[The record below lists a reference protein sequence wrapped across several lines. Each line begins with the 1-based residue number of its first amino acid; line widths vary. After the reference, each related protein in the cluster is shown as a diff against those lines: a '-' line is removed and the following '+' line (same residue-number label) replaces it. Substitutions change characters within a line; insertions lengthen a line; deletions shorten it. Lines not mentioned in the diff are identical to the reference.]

1 MRIFLSISTFSI
13 SFALGPINA
22 AEVGFQPGQE
32 KSNKLARSLE
42 KLKTEE
48 QSLLNQIDSYAGLSD
63 QLANLSRTY
72 AAKSKRF
79 RAFQETHIQ
88 ELASCEALARTYAES
103 RETDPELKALKQQN
117 VEECLDRANGGNLG
131 LAQAETA
138 VEKLKG
144 KVAQL
149 KRRGEINTTNALALE
164 SSLERVR
171 AQIRFFSASDEE
183 NSSLG
188 QNP

>member
-1 MRIFLSISTFSI
+1 MLKKSMRIFLSISTFSI

-22 AEVGFQPGQE
+22 A
-32 KSNKLARSLE
+32 
-42 KLKTEE
+42 
-48 QSLLNQIDSYAGLSD
+48 
-63 QLANLSRTY
+63 
-72 AAKSKRF
+72 
-79 RAFQETHIQ
+79 
-88 ELASCEALARTYAES
+88 
-103 RETDPELKALKQQN
+103 
-117 VEECLDRANGGNLG
+117 EECLDRANGGNLG

>member
-1 MRIFLSISTFSI
+1 MLKKSMRIFLSISTFSI

-48 QSLLNQIDSYAGLSD
+48 QSLLNQIDS
-63 QLANLSRTY
+63 Y